1 MMVSEA
7 PDRGLAS
14 GSAAEA
20 ENASIAEYGITRVS
34 ADRFDVDGFRYC
46 HVADAVAQAR
56 RRRDARR

>member
-1 MMVSEA
+1 MMISEK
-7 PDRGLAS
+7 PNRGLTT
-14 GSAAEA
+14 GSATEA

-34 ADRFDVDGFRYC
+34 ADRFDVAGFRYT